1 MCEHDDAGT
10 RLYQTGAFLLEEKIS
25 KIAVQT
31 KDRPFIIIVAA
42 KDIASLAEYPVR
54 NSFLLQNVQYPKQ
67 TQLIFRINKLF
78 ASPADTKCRPLG
90 QRHPAFH
97 IAIGL

>member
-67 TQLIFRINKLF
+67 TQLIFRINKIF